1 MSGEKLEVMKDL
13 DSSSTEDSG
22 IVSNRLNQI
31 KLWLLSHTQYLNFLT
46 ILVLASVIF
55 FFSLLAKLF

>member
-22 IVSNRLNQI
+22 IVSNRLNRI

-55 FFSLLAKLF
+55 FSPF

>member
-55 FFSLLAKLF
+55 FSPF